1 MSNTN
6 KKAIAKKALA
16 GAVLLATSPA
26 WAKGGGGNAAGK
38 SQLGVNNLSLD
49 VAPGH
54 ACAVCADK
62 EDVMGKSS
70 GNLTPNNLTIAIDP
84 FETSYVEL
92 VFTVRDI
99 LAKDKNHVLFLVYSP
114 QTSPS
119 PQMPT
124 PLSENKLGLDMSAME
139 ILAIYNIPAQQMMV
153 NGPTR
158 LGAANPAPNSA
169 VSFSVNLDASILPIF
184 MQGNEK
190 AYLQAAFMTKS
201 NFEAGKYD
209 TLILSEMDTLS
220 FVKMTCPE
228 NHASVAVGTN
238 EAGDGTMTTTDYD
251 GKVGKTVTTSAS
263 AEATAETSTTIT
275 FGDGKGGM

>member
-1 MSNTN
+1 MSNIN

-26 WAKGGGGNAAGK
+26 WGKGTGGGNAAGK

-54 ACAVCADK
+54 ACTVCAEK
-62 EDVMGKSS
+62 EDVMMGKSS
-70 GNLTPNNLTIAIDP
+70 SNLTPNNLTIAIDP

-99 LAKDKNHVLFLVYSP
+99 LAKDKDHVLFLVYSP

-124 PLSENKLGLDMSAME
+124 PQSENKLGLDMSAME

-158 LGAANPAPNSA
+158 LGAANPAPHSA

-184 MQGNEK
+184 MQDNEK
-190 AYLQAAFMTKS
+190 VYLQAAFMTKA
-201 NFEAGKYD
+201 NFNAGKYD

-220 FVKMTCPE
+220 FVEMTCPE
-228 NHASVAVGTN
+228 NNASVAVGTN
-238 EAGDGTMTTTDYD
+238 EADEGTMTVTDYNGD
-251 GKVGKTVTTSAS
+251 VGKTVTTSAS
-263 AEATAETSTTIT
+263 ATASSSVV
-275 FGDGKGGM
+275 FGPGKSGE